1 MVKSSELF
9 SHERR
14 AANLQR
20 QKLVLIRKAEDIVID
35 YLYKH
40 QLFDDS
46 DMVEHYHTI
55 DNELSSTFTTFNQY
69 RCARVGFLQAV
80 RNYNKNN
87 NCALDEPVVP
97 IVVERDKI
105 TISYEWFVEGSKVSS
120 IWETMQLSWQNKLKF
135 SANDYVSFFIYSS
148 IMFGGLNDINAL
160 RALYQWLF
168 GERKLYLVNLNKQ
181 IKPRQKLDA
190 DTILLVIPLEIRDDK
205 YGCRVDSNDDAL
217 IRYITYVPDDLSLI
231 FLYALC
237 DTDINKREIQQFET
251 IIKGLNNKF
260 GLTCRDPQ
268 KIHLSHLIKYANFHW
283 RQWPSSSI
291 DGAGSLVMQGQ
302 LKSTSLPTEQLVSY
316 NQEVIQS
323 TQPAMT
329 LQQLFIQ
336 STSSNDSSKPS
347 KSYPAFSKNI
357 IQLIQEAL
365 KGTRAS
371 AKDTINNVK
380 NEFPQPNAIRLLG
393 WVLSLLEGNQTN
405 LNSVSKYVGCIGR
418 EWLMLTMDEELEEWG
433 TNDYEEIYEQIIL
446 SKVKDARKKDVL
458 QKDPI
463 DDRDDIELG
472 DDDVNVNVNVKNSG
486 SDDLEELISNLEQA
500 LDQNVDSKNENQ
512 QSTSLDDL
520 KNTQSYTYGR
530 LRAFHRYQM
539 QYFDAPD
546 VVFAWGENK
555 QVVKASMVSPRVYK
569 AMHEMLQASELN
581 TSQKLL
587 CQTILI
593 LAYRTGMRINEI
605 AGIKL
610 KNVKSI
616 SDISVVL
623 TPNPYLRLKSSSA
636 KRRVLLAAL
645 LKKDELR
652 IVTLFIAQQERMG
665 ALYLFSQGASRQ
677 PLPTYFFSNL
687 MRILWDRVLGQDNH
701 NYTFH
706 SLRHTAISQL
716 ALAINQSTL
725 AQVMTDYTIEDC
737 QNIANSLAGY
747 HQNQGAWF
755 GLASFVGHLTCDTT
769 FEHYIHTSHL
779 LAGWQLSNAK
789 IEIPFTV
796 LQNITA
802 IDYQTVNYHDKTAY
816 DKSTKTVALKKLRPY
831 FVKKL
836 KAHHNPLFTAPDVSA
851 QLIQRSAEGEG
862 IRRSIFIDTRYD
874 AVISFIRE
882 IDGIRPELREKDLEN
897 IAIKHGIHLL
907 NAREL
912 YKNASS
918 LNNNDKLI
926 TQVKGQGAQTIITTA
941 LDKAYQMS
949 VHNPDKLRQFVRTY
963 QKKHITS
970 RSYLKF
976 GIKQSQHELLAEFL
990 KIGCEIIAP
999 HHWQLTSTSV
1009 KEVRDFKKKYKL
1021 NSAIRVEANQNGAEF
1036 EVRVVRKINAKSE
1049 KQSTYESSGVLK
1061 FLGEVLVILI
1071 NWSKDDEK

>member
-1 MVKSSELF
+1 MANLLELS
-9 SHERR
+9 SHEKR
-14 AANLQR
+14 ANNLQQ
-20 QKLVLIRKAEDIVID
+20 QKQALISKAEEIVTE

-40 QLFDDS
+40 QPFDES
-46 DMVEHYHTI
+46 NMEEHYHAI
-55 DNELSSTFTTFNQY
+55 DNELSNSFTTFNQY
-69 RCARVGFLQAV
+69 RCARQGFLQAV
-80 RNYNKNN
+80 RAYNKDQH
-87 NCALDEPVVP
+87 CSLDEPVVP
-97 IVVERDKI
+97 IVAERDRL
-105 TISYEWFVEGSKVSS
+105 TISYDWFVEGSKVS
-120 IWETMQLSWQNKLKF
+120 ETWQAMQMFWQRKRRF
-135 SANDYVSFFIYSS
+135 TANDYVSALLYSS
-148 IMFGGLNDINAL
+148 MMFGGLNDTSAL
-160 RALYQWLF
+160 RALYSWLF
-168 GERKLYLVNLNKQ
+168 SHRTLHLVNLAKKFKNDKD
-181 IKPRQKLDA
+181 LNA
-190 DTILLVIPLEIRDDK
+190 DDILLVIPLEINDDK
-205 YGCRVDSNDDAL
+205 YGCKNNENDDL
-217 IRYITYVPDDLSLI
+217 IRYISYIPDDLSLM
-231 FLYALC
+231 FLYALR
-237 DTDINKREIQQFET
+237 DTNLNDHKIQQFET
-251 IIKGLNNKF
+251 IVKELNNKF

-268 KIHLSHLIKYANFHW
+268 KIHLSYLIKYANFHW
-283 RQWPSSSI
+283 RQWPGSTI

-323 TQPAMT
+323 TQPAIT
-329 LQQLFIQ
+329 WQQLFIKGP
-336 STSSNDSSKPS
+336 SSNDTSKPS

-365 KGTRAS
+365 KGTRSS
-371 AKDTINNVK
+371 AKDTINNIK
-380 NEFPQPNAIRLLG
+380 DEFPQPNAIRLLG
-393 WVLSLLEGNQTN
+393 WVLFLLEGNQTN

-418 EWLMLTMDEELEEWG
+418 EWLMLTMDEELGEWG

-458 QKDPI
+458 QKAPI
-463 DDRDDIELG
+463 DDQDDIEL
-472 DDDVNVNVNVKNSG
+472 DDEDVKNSG
-486 SDDLEELISNLEQA
+486 DDDLDDPIPYLTQV
-500 LDQNVDSKNENQ
+500 LDESKESKNEDQ
-512 QSTSLDDL
+512 QSISLDDL

-539 QYFDAPD
+539 QYFHAPD

-569 AMHEMLQASELN
+569 AMHEILQASELN

-610 KNVKSI
+610 KNVKELSDVSI
-616 SDISVVL
+616 VL

-636 KRRVLLAAL
+636 KRRVLLEAL

-652 IVTLFIAQQERMG
+652 IVTLFISQQQRMG
-665 ALYLFSQGASRQ
+665 VSYLFSQGASRQ

-687 MRILWDRVLGQDNH
+687 MRILWDGVLGQDNH

-716 ALAINQSTL
+716 ALAINGSAL
-725 AQVMTDYTIEDC
+725 AEVMTDYTIEEC
-737 QNIANSLAGY
+737 QNIADSLTGY
-747 HQNQGAWF
+747 HQIQGAWF

-779 LAGWQLSNAK
+779 LAGSQLSNAK

-796 LQNITA
+796 LQNITG
-802 IDYQTVNYHDKTAY
+802 IDYQTVNYHNKTAY
-816 DKSTKTVALKKLRPY
+816 EKSTKTVALKKLRPY

-851 QLIQRSAEGEG
+851 QLIQQNTEGEG
-862 IRRSIFIDTRYD
+862 IHRSIFIDTRYD

-882 IDGIRPELREKDLEN
+882 IDKIRPELREKDLEN
-897 IAIKHGIHLL
+897 IAIKHGIYLN

-912 YKNASS
+912 YKNAIS

-926 TQVKGQGAQTIITTA
+926 TQVKGQTAQAIITTA
-941 LDKAYQMS
+941 LDKAYNMS
-949 VHNPDKLRQFVRTY
+949 VQKPDTLREFVRTY

-976 GIKQSQHELLAEFL
+976 GIKKSQHELLAEFL
-990 KIGCEIIAP
+990 RIGCEIINP
-999 HHWQLTSTSV
+999 QHWQLTSSSM
-1009 KEVRDFKKKYKL
+1009 KEVRDFKKKHKL
-1021 NSAIRVEANQNGAEF
+1021 NSAINVETNQNCVGF
-1036 EVRVVRKINAKSE
+1036 EVRVVRKMKSKSV
-1049 KQSTYESSGVLK
+1049 KQATYESSGVLK
-1061 FLGEVLVILI
+1061 FLGEVLVMLLD
-1071 NWSKDDEK
+1071 WSKDDEE

>member
-1 MVKSSELF
+1 MAEPIELF

-14 AANLQR
+14 AANLQH
-20 QKLVLIRKAEDIVID
+20 QKLLLVRKAEVIVTD
-35 YLYKH
+35 YLYKY
-40 QLFDDS
+40 QPFNDS
-46 DMVEHYHTI
+46 DMAEHYRII
-55 DNELSSTFTTFNQY
+55 DNELSIKFTTFTQY
-69 RCARVGFLQAV
+69 RCARQGFLQAV
-80 RNYNKNN
+80 RNYNKIN
-87 NCALDEPVVP
+87 NCSLDEPVVP
-97 IVVERDKI
+97 IVAERDKL

-120 IWETMQLSWQNKLKF
+120 TWEAMQLSWQNKRKF
-135 SANDYVSFFIYSS
+135 SANDYVTYFLYSS
-148 IMFGGLNDINAL
+148 IIFGGLNDLSAL
-160 RALYQWLF
+160 KALYQWVF
-168 GERKLYLVNLNKQ
+168 SNRKLHLVDLEKQ
-181 IKPRQKLDA
+181 TESHQKLDA
-190 DTILLVIPLEIRDDK
+190 DKILLVIPLEIRDDK
-205 YGCRVDSNDDAL
+205 YGCRVYDNDDSL
-217 IRYITYVPDDLSLI
+217 TRYVSYVPDDLSLM
-231 FLYALC
+231 FLYALG
-237 DTDINKREIQQFET
+237 DTSINKRKIQQFET

-260 GLTCRDPQ
+260 ELTCRDPK

-283 RQWPSSSI
+283 RQWPGSAI
-291 DGAGSLVMQGQ
+291 DSAGSLVMQGQ
-302 LKSTSLPTEQLVSY
+302 LKSTSLPTKQLLSY
-316 NQEVIQS
+316 NQEIIQS
-323 TQPAMT
+323 TQPAIT
-329 LQQLFIQ
+329 WQKLFIQ
-336 STSSNDSSKPS
+336 SISSNDISKPS

-365 KGTRAS
+365 KGTRLS
-371 AKDTINNVK
+371 AKDTINNIRD
-380 NEFPQPNAIRLLG
+380 EFPQPNAIRLLG
-393 WVLSLLEGNQTN
+393 WVLFLLEGNQTN

-418 EWLMLTMDEELEEWG
+418 EWLMLTMDEDLEEWG

-463 DDRDDIELG
+463 DDRDDIEL
-472 DDDVNVNVNVKNSG
+472 DDDDVKNSG
-486 SDDLEELISNLEQA
+486 DDDLEEPISDLEQA
-500 LDQNVDSKNENQ
+500 LDQNIDSKDEGK
-512 QSTSLDDL
+512 QSTSLDEL

-555 QVVKASMVSPRVYK
+555 QVVKASMVSPRVYN
-569 AMHEMLQASELN
+569 AMHSALQVSELN
-581 TSQKLL
+581 KSQTLL

-593 LAYRTGMRINEI
+593 LAYRTGMRINEL

-610 KNVKSI
+610 KNIKNL

-636 KRRVLLAAL
+636 KRRVLLEAF

-652 IVTLFIAQQERMG
+652 IVTMFISQQERMG
-665 ALYLFSQGASRQ
+665 ASYLFSQGMGNQ

-687 MRILWDRVLGQDNH
+687 MRVLWDGVLGQDNH

-716 ALAINQSTL
+716 ALAINGSAL
-725 AQVMTDYTIEDC
+725 AEVMTDYTLDEC
-737 QNIANSLAGY
+737 QNIADSLAGY
-747 HQNQGAWF
+747 HQIQGAWF

-769 FEHYIHTSHL
+769 FEHYIHTTHL

-796 LQNITA
+796 LQNITG
-802 IDYQTVNYHDKTAY
+802 IDYQTVNYHNKTAY
-816 DKSTKTVALKKLRPY
+816 DKSTKAVALKKLRPY
-831 FVKKL
+831 FAKKL
-836 KAHHNPLFTAPDVSA
+836 KAHHNPLFTAPDVSTK
-851 QLIQRSAEGEG
+851 LIQRSTEGEG
-862 IRRSIFIDTRYD
+862 MQHSVFIDARYD

-882 IDGIRPELREKDLEN
+882 IDRLRPELREKELEN

-926 TQVKGQGAQTIITTA
+926 TQVKGQTAQAIITTA
-941 LDKAYQMS
+941 LDNAYNLS
-949 VHNPDKLRQFVRTY
+949 VQKPDQLREFVSIY
-963 QKKHITS
+963 KQKHITS

-976 GIKQSQHELLAEFL
+976 GIKKSQHELLAEFL

-999 HHWQLTSTSV
+999 QHWQLTSSSI
-1009 KEVRDFKKKYKL
+1009 KEVRDFKKKHEL
-1021 NSAIRVEANQNGAEF
+1021 NSAIRVEANQNCVGF
-1036 EVRVVRKINAKSE
+1036 EVRIVRKLKSSSDNAKV
-1049 KQSTYESSGVLK
+1049 YESSGVLK
-1061 FLGEVLVILI
+1061 FLGEVLVIMLEQD
-1071 NWSKDDEK
+1071 SEK